1 MCRIACILATNRLVK
16 ALNRVSA
23 RTLACPGTQ
32 ADLGDV
38 IGFRRVRI
46 PTVTLASDDFRRR

>member
-23 RTLACPGTQ
+23 CPGSQ
-32 ADLGDV
+32 DDLGDV
-38 IGFRRVRI
+38 IGFRLVRI